1 MSIQM
6 VAGKKIKLYLRLVT
20 NNLLNMKL
28 RLEGNSIRI
37 RVRKSDVEKLKTD
50 GMIGEAVAFSDN
62 LYFYYK
68 LKTASHLTE
77 IKAEFLQNVI
87 QVTIPLS
94 MAMDWANSE
103 TVGLE
108 HTLES
113 GLNILIEK
121 DFPCKTREN
130 EDKSDVFGELALKED
145 PSVC

>member
-1 MSIQM
+1 MSKRM
-6 VAGKKIKLYLRLVT
+6 VAGKKIKLYLRLNS

-28 RLEGNSIRI
+28 RLEGNNIRI
-37 RVRKSDVEKLKTD
+37 RVRKSDLEKLKAE

-113 GLNILIEK
+113 RLNILIEK

-130 EDKSDVFGELALKED
+130 EDKSDVFEELALKED